1 MSTVRGKAVL
11 AFCWISGL
19 SALVLPGRPALACGW
34 VEAPSSCAG
43 DTGAADEARWM
54 LKRVVAAVEA
64 DEPKAL
70 DAFTRGADGFRT
82 QDTYVFCISAEDGRM
97 VAHPDP
103 KLRGQDARSLRDP
116 NGKAFIVEMLDVAK
130 LGQSAKV
137 SYLFPRPGST
147 VPVPKTSFVTR
158 VKDLVCGVGYYT
170 DDNRE
175 GSAAPAAPADR
186 VTELRRHLGA
196 GMPESLRADWT
207 AYLAAIDAQNSAR
220 DAALAKARE
229 SVHAAE
235 AALDEHPRETASQ

>member
-11 AFCWISGL
+11 AFFWIVGL

-54 LKRVVAAVEA
+54 LKRVVSAVEA

-70 DAFTRGADGFRT
+70 DAFSHGTGGFRT
-82 QDTYVFCISAEDGRM
+82 QGTYVFCISAADGRM
-97 VAHPDP
+97 SAHPDS
-103 KLRGQDARSLRDP
+103 KLVGQDARALRDP
-116 NGKAFIVEMLDVAK
+116 NGKAFAAEMLDAAKPGQVAE
-130 LGQSAKV
+130 V
-137 SYLFPRPGST
+137 SYLYPRPGST
-147 VPVPKTSFVTR
+147 VPVRKTSFVTKVR
-158 VKDLVCGVGYYT
+158 DQVCGVGYYST
-170 DDNRE
+170 DDAQR
-175 GSAAPAAPADR
+175 ADAPATDADR
-186 VTELRRHLGA
+186 VAQLRQRLGA
-196 GMPESLRADWT
+196 NMPASLRDDWN
-207 AYLAAIDAQNSAR
+207 AYLAAQDAENSAR